1 MNSVVRQ
8 GENPLQPPK
17 NHLSILGFFAM
28 NNKGFH
34 LSVSAVSKAKNHSV
48 VAKSAYNSGSK
59 LVDEQ
64 SGVVHD
70 YTSKAKDKILN
81 LVDSDGTK
89 YTQVIEK
96 NVVHTALITPT
107 LAGDLAVTREGFWN
121 DIERIETRK
130 NAQLGTEIDVM
141 FPDGITADQRI
152 VLAERYAQTLSDRYN
167 VLVDVAI
174 HRPHSHE
181 KHVGE
186 VEVVELTSRNFHAHI
201 LLSSREIVADVE
213 GYALSARKN
222 WLQWSTEERLSKG
235 LNGRGD
241 ELKYQRT
248 LWADMANELL
258 PENKTISEK
267 SYRELG
273 ISRLPKMKLGK
284 SLYKDILKGNRS
296 VIHEYNETI
305 DEINAYIEKNGLVIE
320 YDDKGRIDLES
331 NEQEVNGVTIHYKK
345 RKPFARIELSNI
357 RFVDPAAEL
366 EPAIPKSNS
375 QTHSDAANDHALD
388 ELLAISADFV
398 SQKKMVRSALF
409 STIDALH
416 EELAHQSK
424 QIITIDKNIKSIQ
437 RFTEEVGQD
446 FSEPRQKMIE
456 LARKIHTK
464 EQSEALK
471 TALALVDQF
480 RQDDTLQTGRAVS
493 RLEEQL
499 SQIDKAMLNNKAVLK
514 KLIPLNNRVI
524 DDHKALKATLKP
536 FAATLNKLATDFKAL
551 DEIDVEKTELQRH
564 WREAFED
571 LQAIEVTSNLD
582 TYHKF
587 AALADL
593 DVGRFKALEQEH
605 EALRALKAVE
615 IDDTAEARL
624 KILVSDVKTFKTAN
638 NEDIKKLRQQI
649 NTSEKTYQRL
659 SPFYEQRIAL
669 LDQSEAVIVQDDD
682 LYDEITRT
690 KTTQLNADRL
700 DDWRNRT
707 MALQYQ
713 LNKAHEQAKLKEE
726 AERAREDALTKRR
739 LTLQQRREQVTLK
752 RQRINETKAYRDR
765 FDNLVV
771 RVRDRV
777 DALDVKAIDAPI
789 EVIKAAEAV
798 AEHSLILHT
807 LKRTD
812 SFTALQKSLRN
823 TDAEKAT
830 AHVQQAATSL
840 WQQLERLPDNQE
852 KIEVLTQINKRFEH
866 VPAITIGAATLTQ
879 TVTEQLQKTKSA
891 IQTQN
896 RSYSSPSPF

>member
-1 MNSVVRQ
+1 
-8 GENPLQPPK
+8 
-17 NHLSILGFFAM
+17 M

-70 YTSKAKDKILN
+70 YTSKVKDKILN

-96 NVVHTALITPT
+96 NVIHTALITPT

-258 PENKTISEK
+258 PKNKTISEK

-273 ISRLPKMKLGK
+273 INRLPKMKLGK

-357 RFVDPAAEL
+357 RFVDPAVEL

-375 QTHSDAANDHALD
+375 QTHSDAANDHVLD

-424 QIITIDKNIKSIQ
+424 QIITIDKNIKSTQ

-446 FSEPRQKMIE
+446 FSDPRQKMIE
-456 LARKIHTK
+456 LARQISTK

-471 TALALVDQF
+471 AALALVEEF

-499 SQIDKAMLNNKAVLK
+499 SQIDKTVLNNKTVLK
-514 KLIPLNNRVI
+514 KLIPLNNEVI
-524 DDHKALKATLKP
+524 ADYKGLKATLKP
-536 FAATLNKLATDFKAL
+536 FAAKLNKLATGFKAL
-551 DEIDVEKTELQRH
+551 DEIDIEKSDLSLQ
-564 WREAFED
+564 WDQAFSD
-571 LQAIEVTSNLD
+571 LQDIDVTNNMD

-587 AALADL
+587 AAFADL
-593 DVGRFKALEQEH
+593 DVERFKYLQKEREV
-605 EALRALKAVE
+605 LSTLKAVE
-615 IDDTAEARL
+615 INADADTRL
-624 KILVSDVKTFKTAN
+624 TALAADVKAFKTTN
-638 NEDIKKLRQQI
+638 NEDIKQLKQQI
-649 NTSEKTYQRL
+649 NTSKKTYQRL

-682 LYDEITRT
+682 LYDEIIST

-700 DDWRNRT
+700 EDWRSRT

-713 LNKAHEQAKLKEE
+713 LNKAHEQAKLKKE
-726 AERAREDALTKRR
+726 AERAREEALIRR
-739 LTLQQRREQVTLK
+739 RETLQQRRQQASLK

-771 RVRDRV
+771 RVRNRV
-777 DALDVKAIDAPI
+777 NTLDFKAVDAPI
-789 EVIKAAEAV
+789 EAINAAEAV
-798 AEHSLILHT
+798 AAQAFIFTT
-807 LKRTD
+807 LKHTD
-812 SFTALQKSLRN
+812 SFTTLQKSLRD
-823 TDAEKAT
+823 TDAKKIAT
-830 AHVQQAATSL
+830 QVQKAATTL
-840 WQQLERLPDNQE
+840 WQQLERLPDNQD
-852 KIEVLTQINKRFEH
+852 KVEVLTKINERFEH
-866 VPAITIGAATLTQ
+866 VPAITIDGATLTQ
-879 TVTEQLQKTKSA
+879 TVTDHLQKTKNA
-891 IQTQN
+891 IQAHEQAQT
-896 RSYSSPSPF
+896 RRYSSPRPF

>member
-1 MNSVVRQ
+1 
-8 GENPLQPPK
+8 
-17 NHLSILGFFAM
+17 M

-34 LSVSAVSKAKNHSV
+34 LAVSAVSKAKNHSV

-96 NVVHTALITPT
+96 NVMHTALITPT

-130 NAQLGTEIDVM
+130 NAQLGTEIDMM
-141 FPDGITADQRI
+141 FPEGITADQRM
-152 VLAERYAQTLSDRYN
+152 VLVERYAQTLSDRYN

-181 KHVGE
+181 KHVGKG
-186 VEVVELTSRNFHAHI
+186 EVVELTSSNFHAHI
-201 LLSSREIVADVE
+201 LLSSREVLADADK
-213 GYALSARKN
+213 GYVLSKRKN
-222 WLQWSTEERLSKG
+222 WTQWSTGERLSKG

-258 PENKTISEK
+258 PENKAINEK
-267 SYRELG
+267 SYREQG
-273 ISRLPKMKLGK
+273 INRLPKMKLGK
-284 SLYKDILKGNRS
+284 SLYKDVLKGKRS

-331 NEQEVNGVTIHYKK
+331 NAQEVNGVTVHYKK
-345 RKPFARIELSNI
+345 RKPFARLELSNI
-357 RFVDPAAEL
+357 RLVDPAAEL
-366 EPAIPKSNS
+366 TPATLKKDS
-375 QTHSDAANDHALD
+375 QTHSDAANDDVLD
-388 ELLAISADFV
+388 ELLVISDDFEQ
-398 SQKKMVRSALF
+398 QKKMVRSALF
-409 STIDALH
+409 STIDRLH

-424 QIITIDKNIKSIQ
+424 QTITIDKNIKSTP

-446 FSEPRQKMIE
+446 YSTSRQKMIE
-456 LARKIHTK
+456 LTKQINTK
-464 EQSEALK
+464 EKSEALNE
-471 TALALVDQF
+471 ALALVEQF
-480 RQDDTLQTGRAVS
+480 RQDDTLQTGRAVTS
-493 RLEEQL
+493 LEKQL
-499 SQIDKAMLNNKAVLK
+499 SQIDKIVLNNKAVLK
-514 KLIPLNNRVI
+514 KLIPLNNEVVA
-524 DDHKALKATLKP
+524 DYKGLKATLKP
-536 FAATLNKLATDFKAL
+536 FAAKLNKLATGFKAL
-551 DEIDVEKTELQRH
+551 DEIDIEKSDLSLQ
-564 WREAFED
+564 WDQAFAD
-571 LQAIEVTSNLD
+571 LQEIDVTNNMD

-587 AALADL
+587 AAFADL
-593 DVGRFKALEQEH
+593 DVERLKYLEKER
-605 EALRALKAVE
+605 EALSTLKAVE
-615 IDDTAEARL
+615 VDADAYTRLTALTA
-624 KILVSDVKTFKTAN
+624 DVKAFKTTN
-638 NEDIKKLRQQI
+638 NEDIKQLKQQI
-649 NTSEKTYQRL
+649 NTSQKTYQRL

-707 MALQYQ
+707 MVLHHQ

-726 AERAREDALTKRR
+726 AERAREEALIRR
-739 LTLQQRREQVTLK
+739 RVALQQRRQQASLK

-777 DALDVKAIDAPI
+777 DTLDFKAVDAPI
-789 EVIKAAEAV
+789 EVINAAEAV
-798 AEHSLILHT
+798 AAQAFIFTT
-807 LKRTD
+807 LKRAD
-812 SFTALQKSLRN
+812 SFTTLQKSLRD
-823 TDAEKAT
+823 TDAKKIAT
-830 AHVQQAATSL
+830 QVQKAATSL
-840 WQQLERLPDNQE
+840 WQQLERLPDNQD
-852 KIEVLTQINKRFEH
+852 KVEVLTQINERFEH
-866 VPAITIGAATLTQ
+866 VPAITIDAATLTQ
-879 TVTEQLQKTKSA
+879 TVTDHLQKTKSA
-891 IQTQN
+891 IQAHEQAQT
-896 RSYSSPSPF
+896 RRYPSPRPF

>member
-1 MNSVVRQ
+1 M
-8 GENPLQPPK
+8 
-17 NHLSILGFFAM
+17 
-28 NNKGFH
+28 
-34 LSVSAVSKAKNHSV
+34 SAISKAKNHSV
-48 VAKSAYNSGSK
+48 LAKSAYNSGSK
-59 LVDEQ
+59 IIDEQ
-64 SGVVHD
+64 SGDVHD

-81 LVDSDGTK
+81 LVDSDGAK

-96 NVVHTALITPT
+96 NVMHTALITPT
-107 LAGDLAVTREGFWN
+107 VAGDLAVTREGFWN
-121 DIERIETRK
+121 DIERVETRK

-141 FPDGITADQRI
+141 FPEGVTADQRI
-152 VLAERYAQTLSDRYN
+152 VLVERYAQTLSDRYN

-181 KHVGE
+181 KYVGKI
-186 VEVVELTSRNFHAHI
+186 EVVELTSSNFHAHI
-201 LLSSREIVADVE
+201 LLSSREIVADADN
-213 GYALSARKN
+213 YALSARKN
-222 WLQWSTEERLSKG
+222 WLQWSTKERLSKG

-273 ISRLPKMKLGK
+273 INRLPKMKLGK
-284 SLYKDILKGNRS
+284 SLYKDILKGKRS

-331 NEQEVNGVTIHYKK
+331 NEQEVNGITVHYKK
-345 RKPFARIELSNI
+345 RKPFARLELSNI
-357 RFVDPAAEL
+357 RLVDPAAEL
-366 EPAIPKSNS
+366 TPAIPKKDS
-375 QTHSDAANDHALD
+375 QAHSDAANDHVLD
-388 ELLAISADFV
+388 ELLAISDGFE

-424 QIITIDKNIKSIQ
+424 QTITIEKNIYATR
-437 RFTEEVGQD
+437 RFTQEVGRDYQNEHERMRVFMQQVRTQD
-446 FSEPRQKMIE
+446 E
-456 LARKIHTK
+456 RK
-464 EQSEALK
+464 ALES
-471 TALALVDQF
+471 ALTLVEQF

-499 SQIDKAMLNNKAVLK
+499 SQIDKTVLNNKAVLK

-551 DEIDVEKTELQRH
+551 DEIDIEKTELQRH

-593 DVGRFKALEQEH
+593 DVERFKALEQER
-605 EALRALKAVE
+605 EALRAFKAVE
-615 IDDTAEARL
+615 IDADVDTRL
-624 KILVSDVKTFKTAN
+624 TALVADVKAFKTAN
-638 NEDIKKLRQQI
+638 NEDIKQLKQQI
-649 NTSEKTYQRL
+649 NTSQKTYQRL
-659 SPFYEQRIAL
+659 SPFYEQRIDL
-669 LDQSEAVIVQDDD
+669 LNQSEAAIVQDDD

-700 DDWRNRT
+700 EDWRNRT
-707 MALQYQ
+707 LALHHQ

-726 AERAREDALTKRR
+726 AERAREEASIRR
-739 LTLQQRREQVTLK
+739 RVTLQQRREQVSLK
-752 RQRINETKAYRDR
+752 RQKINETKAYRDR

-777 DALDVKAIDAPI
+777 DTLDFKAIDAPI
-789 EVIKAAEAV
+789 EVINAAEAV
-798 AEHSLILHT
+798 AAHSFILHT

-812 SFTALQKSLRN
+812 SFTALQKSLRD
-823 TDAEKAT
+823 TDAKKAT
-830 AHVQQAATSL
+830 AHVQQVATSL
-840 WQQLERLPDNQE
+840 WQQLERLPDNQD
-852 KIEVLTQINKRFEH
+852 KVKVLTQINERFEH

-879 TVTEQLQKTKSA
+879 TVIDHLQKTKSA
-891 IQTQN
+891 IQAQEQT
-896 RSYSSPSPF
+896 RRYSSPRPF

>member
-1 MNSVVRQ
+1 
-8 GENPLQPPK
+8 
-17 NHLSILGFFAM
+17 M

-70 YTSKAKDKILN
+70 YISKAKDKILN

-96 NVVHTALITPT
+96 NVMHTALITPT

-258 PENKTISEK
+258 PKNKTISEK

-273 ISRLPKMKLGK
+273 INRLPKMKLGK

-375 QTHSDAANDHALD
+375 QTHSDAANDHVLD

-424 QIITIDKNIKSIQ
+424 QIITIDKNIKSTQ

-446 FSEPRQKMIE
+446 FSDPRQKMIE
-456 LARKIHTK
+456 LARQISTK

-471 TALALVDQF
+471 AALALVEEF

-499 SQIDKAMLNNKAVLK
+499 SQIDKTVLNNKTVLK
-514 KLIPLNNRVI
+514 KLIPLNNEVI
-524 DDHKALKATLKP
+524 ADYKGLKATLKP
-536 FAATLNKLATDFKAL
+536 FAAKLNKLATGFKAL
-551 DEIDVEKTELQRH
+551 DEIDIEKSDLSLQ
-564 WREAFED
+564 WDQAFSD
-571 LQAIEVTSNLD
+571 LQDIDVTNNMD

-587 AALADL
+587 AAFADL
-593 DVGRFKALEQEH
+593 DVERFKYLQKEREV
-605 EALRALKAVE
+605 LSTLKAVE
-615 IDDTAEARL
+615 IDADADTRL
-624 KILVSDVKTFKTAN
+624 TALAADVKAFKTTN
-638 NEDIKKLRQQI
+638 NEDIKQLKQQI
-649 NTSEKTYQRL
+649 NTSKKTYQRL

-682 LYDEITRT
+682 LYDEIIST

-700 DDWRNRT
+700 EDWRSRT

-713 LNKAHEQAKLKEE
+713 LNKAHEQAKLKKE
-726 AERAREDALTKRR
+726 AERAREEALIRR
-739 LTLQQRREQVTLK
+739 RETLQQRRQQASLK

-771 RVRDRV
+771 RVRNRV
-777 DALDVKAIDAPI
+777 NTLDFKAVDAPI
-789 EVIKAAEAV
+789 EAINAAEAV
-798 AEHSLILHT
+798 AAQAFIFTT
-807 LKRTD
+807 LKHTD
-812 SFTALQKSLRN
+812 SFTTLQKSLRD
-823 TDAEKAT
+823 TDAKKIAT
-830 AHVQQAATSL
+830 QVQKAATTL
-840 WQQLERLPDNQE
+840 WQQLERLPDNQD
-852 KIEVLTQINKRFEH
+852 KVEVLTKINERFEH
-866 VPAITIGAATLTQ
+866 VPAITIDGATLTQ
-879 TVTEQLQKTKSA
+879 TVTDHLQKTKNA
-891 IQTQN
+891 IQAHEQAQT
-896 RSYSSPSPF
+896 RRYSSPRPF

>member
-1 MNSVVRQ
+1 M
-8 GENPLQPPK
+8 
-17 NHLSILGFFAM
+17 LGFFAM

-96 NVVHTALITPT
+96 NVMHTALITPT

-130 NAQLGTEIDVM
+130 NAQLGTEIDMM
-141 FPDGITADQRI
+141 FPEGITADQRM
-152 VLAERYAQTLSDRYN
+152 VLVERYAQTLSDRYN

-181 KHVGE
+181 KHVGKG
-186 VEVVELTSRNFHAHI
+186 EVVELTSSNFHAHI
-201 LLSSREIVADVE
+201 LLSSREILADAD
-213 GYALSARKN
+213 GYALSKRKN
-222 WLQWSTEERLSKG
+222 WLQWSTGERLSKG

-258 PENKTISEK
+258 PENKAINEK
-267 SYRELG
+267 SYREQA
-273 ISRLPKMKLGK
+273 INRLPKMKLGK
-284 SLYKDILKGNRS
+284 SLYKDVLKGKRS
-296 VIHEYNETI
+296 VINEYNETI

-331 NEQEVNGVTIHYKK
+331 NAQEVNGVTVHYKK
-345 RKPFARIELSNI
+345 RKPFARLELSNI
-357 RFVDPAAEL
+357 RLVDPAAEL
-366 EPAIPKSNS
+366 TPATPKEDS
-375 QTHSDAANDHALD
+375 QTHSDAANDDVLD
-388 ELLAISADFV
+388 ELLVISGDFEQ
-398 SQKKMVRSALF
+398 QKKMVRSALF
-409 STIDALH
+409 STIDRLH

-424 QIITIDKNIKSIQ
+424 QTITIDKNIKSTP

-446 FSEPRQKMIE
+446 YSTSRQKMIE
-456 LARKIHTK
+456 LARQISTK

-471 TALALVDQF
+471 AALALVEEF
-480 RQDDTLQTGRAVS
+480 RQDDTLQTRRAVTS
-493 RLEEQL
+493 LEKQL
-499 SQIDKAMLNNKAVLK
+499 SQIDKIVLNNETVLK
-514 KLIPLNNRVI
+514 NLIPLNNEVI
-524 DDHKALKATLKP
+524 ADYEGLKATLKP
-536 FAATLNKLATDFKAL
+536 FAAKLNKLATGFKAL
-551 DEIDVEKTELQRH
+551 DEIDIEKSDLSLQ
-564 WREAFED
+564 WDQAFAD
-571 LQAIEVTSNLD
+571 LQEIDVTNNMD

-587 AALADL
+587 AAFADL
-593 DVGRFKALEQEH
+593 DVERLKYLEKER
-605 EALRALKAVE
+605 EALSTLKAVE
-615 IDDTAEARL
+615 VDADAYTRLTALTA
-624 KILVSDVKTFKTAN
+624 DVKAFKTTN
-638 NEDIKKLRQQI
+638 NEDIKQLKQQI
-649 NTSEKTYQRL
+649 NTSQKTYQRL

-707 MALQYQ
+707 MVLHHQ

-726 AERAREDALTKRR
+726 AERAREEALIRR
-739 LTLQQRREQVTLK
+739 RVALQQRRQQASLK

-771 RVRDRV
+771 RVRNRV
-777 DALDVKAIDAPI
+777 DTLDFKVIDAPI
-789 EVIKAAEAV
+789 EVINAAEAV
-798 AEHSLILHT
+798 AAQAFIFTT
-807 LKRTD
+807 LKHTD
-812 SFTALQKSLRN
+812 SFTTLQKSLRD
-823 TDAEKAT
+823 TDAKKIAT
-830 AHVQQAATSL
+830 QVQKAATSL
-840 WQQLERLPDNQE
+840 WQQLERLPDNQD
-852 KIEVLTQINKRFEH
+852 KVEVLTQINERFEH
-866 VPAITIGAATLTQ
+866 VPAITIDAATLTQ
-879 TVTEQLQKTKSA
+879 TVTDHLQKTKSA
-891 IQTQN
+891 IQAHEQAQT
-896 RSYSSPSPF
+896 RRYPSPRPF

>member
-1 MNSVVRQ
+1 
-8 GENPLQPPK
+8 
-17 NHLSILGFFAM
+17 M

-96 NVVHTALITPT
+96 NVVHTALLTPT

-258 PENKTISEK
+258 PKNKTISEK

-273 ISRLPKMKLGK
+273 INRLPKMKLGK

-375 QTHSDAANDHALD
+375 QTHSDAANDHVLD

-424 QIITIDKNIKSIQ
+424 QIITIDKNIKSTQ

-446 FSEPRQKMIE
+446 FSDPRQKMIE
-456 LARKIHTK
+456 LARQISTK

-471 TALALVDQF
+471 AALALVEEF

-499 SQIDKAMLNNKAVLK
+499 SQIDKTVLNNKTVLK
-514 KLIPLNNRVI
+514 KLIPLNNEVI
-524 DDHKALKATLKP
+524 ADYKGLKATLKP
-536 FAATLNKLATDFKAL
+536 FAAKLNKLATGFKAL
-551 DEIDVEKTELQRH
+551 DEIDIEKSDLSLQ
-564 WREAFED
+564 WDQAFSD
-571 LQAIEVTSNLD
+571 LQDIDVTNNMD

-587 AALADL
+587 AAFADL
-593 DVGRFKALEQEH
+593 DVERFKYLQKEREV
-605 EALRALKAVE
+605 LSTLKAVE
-615 IDDTAEARL
+615 INADADTRL
-624 KILVSDVKTFKTAN
+624 TALAADVKAFKTTN
-638 NEDIKKLRQQI
+638 NEDIKQLKQQI
-649 NTSEKTYQRL
+649 NTSKKTYQRL

-682 LYDEITRT
+682 LYDEIIST

-700 DDWRNRT
+700 EDWRSRT

-713 LNKAHEQAKLKEE
+713 LNKAHEQAKLKKE
-726 AERAREDALTKRR
+726 AERAREEALIRR
-739 LTLQQRREQVTLK
+739 RETLKQRRQQASLK

-771 RVRDRV
+771 RVRNRV
-777 DALDVKAIDAPI
+777 NTLDFKAVDAPI
-789 EVIKAAEAV
+789 EVINAAEAV
-798 AEHSLILHT
+798 AAQAFIFTT
-807 LKRTD
+807 LKHTD
-812 SFTALQKSLRN
+812 SFTTLQKSLRD
-823 TDAEKAT
+823 TDAKKIAT
-830 AHVQQAATSL
+830 QVQKTATTL
-840 WQQLERLPDNQE
+840 WQQLERLPDNQD
-852 KIEVLTQINKRFEH
+852 KVEVLTKINERFEH
-866 VPAITIGAATLTQ
+866 VPAITIDGATLTQ
-879 TVTEQLQKTKSA
+879 TVTDHLQKTKNA
-891 IQTQN
+891 IQAHEQAQT
-896 RSYSSPSPF
+896 RRYSSPRPF

>member
-1 MNSVVRQ
+1 
-8 GENPLQPPK
+8 
-17 NHLSILGFFAM
+17 M

-96 NVVHTALITPT
+96 NVMHTALITPT

-152 VLAERYAQTLSDRYN
+152 VLAKRYAQTLSDRYN

-258 PENKTISEK
+258 PKNKTISEK

-273 ISRLPKMKLGK
+273 INRLPKMKLGK
-284 SLYKDILKGNRS
+284 SLYKDILKGKRS

-331 NEQEVNGVTIHYKK
+331 NVQEIDGVTVHYKK
-345 RKPFARIELSNI
+345 RKPFARFELSNI
-357 RFVDPAAEL
+357 RLVDPAAEL
-366 EPAIPKSNS
+366 TPPTPKEDS
-375 QTHSDAANDHALD
+375 QSHSDAANDQTLD
-388 ELLAISADFV
+388 ELLVISDDFEK
-398 SQKKMVRSALF
+398 QKKMVRSALF
-409 STIDALH
+409 STIDRLH

-424 QIITIDKNIKSIQ
+424 QTITIDENIKSTP

-446 FSEPRQKMIE
+446 FSDPRQKMIE
-456 LARKIHTK
+456 LARQISTK

-471 TALALVDQF
+471 AALALVEEF

-499 SQIDKAMLNNKAVLK
+499 SQIDKTVLNNKTVLK
-514 KLIPLNNRVI
+514 KLIPLNNEVI
-524 DDHKALKATLKP
+524 ADYKGLKATLKP
-536 FAATLNKLATDFKAL
+536 FAAKLNKLATGFKAL
-551 DEIDVEKTELQRH
+551 DEIDIEKSDLSLQ
-564 WREAFED
+564 WDQAFAD
-571 LQAIEVTSNLD
+571 LQEIDVTNNMD

-587 AALADL
+587 AAFADL
-593 DVGRFKALEQEH
+593 DVERFKYLQKERKALST
-605 EALRALKAVE
+605 LKAVE
-615 IDDTAEARL
+615 INADADTRL
-624 KILVSDVKTFKTAN
+624 TALAADVKAFKTTN
-638 NEDIKKLRQQI
+638 NEDIKQLKQQI
-649 NTSEKTYQRL
+649 NTSQKTYQRL
-659 SPFYEQRIAL
+659 SPFYEQRIDL
-669 LDQSEAVIVQDDD
+669 LDQSEAVIVQDSD
-682 LYDEITRT
+682 LYDEITQT

-700 DDWRNRT
+700 EDWRNRT
-707 MALQYQ
+707 MALHQR
-713 LNKAHEQAKLKEE
+713 LINDHEQALLKEE
-726 AERAREDALTKRR
+726 AERAREEALIRR
-739 LTLQQRREQVTLK
+739 RETLKQRRQQASLK

-771 RVRDRV
+771 RVRNRV
-777 DALDVKAIDAPI
+777 NTLDFKAVDAPI
-789 EVIKAAEAV
+789 EVINAAEAV
-798 AEHSLILHT
+798 AAQAFIFTT
-807 LKRTD
+807 LKHTD
-812 SFTALQKSLRN
+812 SFTTLQKSLRD
-823 TDAEKAT
+823 TDAKKIAT
-830 AHVQQAATSL
+830 QVQKAATTL
-840 WQQLERLPDNQE
+840 WQQLERLPDNQD
-852 KIEVLTQINKRFEH
+852 KVEVLTKINERFEH
-866 VPAITIGAATLTQ
+866 VPAITIDGATLTQ
-879 TVTEQLQKTKSA
+879 TVTDHLQKTKNA
-891 IQTQN
+891 IQAHEQAQT
-896 RSYSSPSPF
+896 RRYSSPRPF

>member
-1 MNSVVRQ
+1 
-8 GENPLQPPK
+8 
-17 NHLSILGFFAM
+17 M

-96 NVVHTALITPT
+96 NVIHTALITPT
-107 LAGDLAVTREGFWN
+107 IAGDLAVTREGFWN

-258 PENKTISEK
+258 PKNKTISEK

-273 ISRLPKMKLGK
+273 INRLPKMKLGK

-357 RFVDPAAEL
+357 RFVDPAVEL

-375 QTHSDAANDHALD
+375 QTHSDAANDHVLD

-424 QIITIDKNIKSIQ
+424 QIITIDKNIKSTQ

-446 FSEPRQKMIE
+446 FSDPRQKMIE
-456 LARKIHTK
+456 LARQISTK

-471 TALALVDQF
+471 AALALVEEF

-499 SQIDKAMLNNKAVLK
+499 SQIDKTVLNNKTVLK
-514 KLIPLNNRVI
+514 KLIPLNNEVI
-524 DDHKALKATLKP
+524 ADYKGLKATLKP
-536 FAATLNKLATDFKAL
+536 FAAKLNKLATGFKAL
-551 DEIDVEKTELQRH
+551 DEIDIEKSDLSLQ
-564 WREAFED
+564 WDQAFSD
-571 LQAIEVTSNLD
+571 LQDIDVTNNMD

-587 AALADL
+587 AAFADL
-593 DVGRFKALEQEH
+593 DVERFKYLQKEREV
-605 EALRALKAVE
+605 LSTLKAVE
-615 IDDTAEARL
+615 INADADTRL
-624 KILVSDVKTFKTAN
+624 TALAADVKAFKTTN
-638 NEDIKKLRQQI
+638 NEDIKQLKQQI
-649 NTSEKTYQRL
+649 NTSKKTYQRL

-682 LYDEITRT
+682 LYDEIIST

-700 DDWRNRT
+700 EDWRSRT

-713 LNKAHEQAKLKEE
+713 LNKAHEQAKLKKE
-726 AERAREDALTKRR
+726 AERAREEALIRR
-739 LTLQQRREQVTLK
+739 RETLKQRRQQASLK

-771 RVRDRV
+771 RVRNRV
-777 DALDVKAIDAPI
+777 NTLDFKAVDAPI
-789 EVIKAAEAV
+789 EAINAAEAV
-798 AEHSLILHT
+798 AAQAFIFTT
-807 LKRTD
+807 LKHTD
-812 SFTALQKSLRN
+812 SFTTLQKSLRD
-823 TDAEKAT
+823 TDAKKIAT
-830 AHVQQAATSL
+830 QVQKAATTL
-840 WQQLERLPDNQE
+840 WQQLERLPDNQD
-852 KIEVLTQINKRFEH
+852 KVEVLTKINERFEH
-866 VPAITIGAATLTQ
+866 VPAITIDGATLTQ
-879 TVTEQLQKTKSA
+879 TVTDHLQKTKNA
-891 IQTQN
+891 IQAHEQAQT
-896 RSYSSPSPF
+896 RRYFSPRPF

>member
-1 MNSVVRQ
+1 
-8 GENPLQPPK
+8 
-17 NHLSILGFFAM
+17 M

-96 NVVHTALITPT
+96 NVMHTALITPT

-357 RFVDPAAEL
+357 RFVDPAVEL

-424 QIITIDKNIKSIQ
+424 QIITIDKNIKSTQ

-446 FSEPRQKMIE
+446 FSDPRQKMIE
-456 LARKIHTK
+456 LARQISTK

-471 TALALVDQF
+471 AALALVEEF

-499 SQIDKAMLNNKAVLK
+499 SQIDKTVLNNKTVLK
-514 KLIPLNNRVI
+514 KLIPLNNEVI
-524 DDHKALKATLKP
+524 ADYKGLKATLKP
-536 FAATLNKLATDFKAL
+536 FAAKLNKLATGFKAL

-739 LTLQQRREQVTLK
+739 LTLQKRREQVTLK

>member
-1 MNSVVRQ
+1 
-8 GENPLQPPK
+8 
-17 NHLSILGFFAM
+17 M

-96 NVVHTALITPT
+96 NVIHTALITPT
-107 LAGDLAVTREGFWN
+107 LAGELAVTREGFWN

-273 ISRLPKMKLGK
+273 INHLPKMKLGK

-375 QTHSDAANDHALD
+375 QTHSDAANDHVLD

-424 QIITIDKNIKSIQ
+424 QIITIDKNIKSTQ

-446 FSEPRQKMIE
+446 FSDPRQKMIE
-456 LARKIHTK
+456 LARQISTK

-471 TALALVDQF
+471 AALALVEEF

-499 SQIDKAMLNNKAVLK
+499 SQIDKTVLNNKTVLK
-514 KLIPLNNRVI
+514 KLIPLNNEVI
-524 DDHKALKATLKP
+524 ADYKGLKATLKP
-536 FAATLNKLATDFKAL
+536 FAAKLNKLATGFKAL
-551 DEIDVEKTELQRH
+551 DEIDIEKSDLSLQ
-564 WREAFED
+564 WDQAFSD
-571 LQAIEVTSNLD
+571 LQDIDVTNNMD

-587 AALADL
+587 AAFADL
-593 DVGRFKALEQEH
+593 DVERFKYLQKEREV
-605 EALRALKAVE
+605 LSTLKAVE
-615 IDDTAEARL
+615 INADADTRL
-624 KILVSDVKTFKTAN
+624 TALAADVKAFKTTN
-638 NEDIKKLRQQI
+638 NEDIKQLKQQI
-649 NTSEKTYQRL
+649 NTSKKTYQRL

-682 LYDEITRT
+682 LYDEIIST

-700 DDWRNRT
+700 EDWRSRT

-713 LNKAHEQAKLKEE
+713 LNKAHEQAKLKKE
-726 AERAREDALTKRR
+726 AERAREEALIRR
-739 LTLQQRREQVTLK
+739 RETLKQRRQQASLK

-771 RVRDRV
+771 RVRNRV
-777 DALDVKAIDAPI
+777 NTLDFKAVDAPI
-789 EVIKAAEAV
+789 EVINAAEAV
-798 AEHSLILHT
+798 AAQAFIFTT
-807 LKRTD
+807 LKHTD
-812 SFTALQKSLRN
+812 SFTTLQKSLRD
-823 TDAEKAT
+823 TDAKKIAT
-830 AHVQQAATSL
+830 QVQKTATTL
-840 WQQLERLPDNQE
+840 WQQLERLPDNQD
-852 KIEVLTQINKRFEH
+852 KVEVLTKINERFEH
-866 VPAITIGAATLTQ
+866 VPAITIDGATLTQ
-879 TVTEQLQKTKSA
+879 TVTDHLQKTKNA
-891 IQTQN
+891 IQAHEQAQT
-896 RSYSSPSPF
+896 RRYSSPRPF

>member
-1 MNSVVRQ
+1 
-8 GENPLQPPK
+8 
-17 NHLSILGFFAM
+17 M

-96 NVVHTALITPT
+96 NVMHTALITPT

-258 PENKTISEK
+258 PKNKTISEK

-273 ISRLPKMKLGK
+273 INRLPKMKLGK

-331 NEQEVNGVTIHYKK
+331 NVQEIDGVTVHYKK
-345 RKPFARIELSNI
+345 RKPFARFELSNI
-357 RFVDPAAEL
+357 RLVDPAAEL
-366 EPAIPKSNS
+366 TPPTPKEDS
-375 QTHSDAANDHALD
+375 QSHSDAANDQTLD
-388 ELLAISADFV
+388 ELLVISDNFEQ
-398 SQKKMVRSALF
+398 QKKMVRSALF
-409 STIDALH
+409 STIDRLH

-424 QIITIDKNIKSIQ
+424 QTITIDENIKSTP

-446 FSEPRQKMIE
+446 YSTSRQKMIE
-456 LARKIHTK
+456 LARQISTK

-471 TALALVDQF
+471 AALALVEQF
-480 RQDDTLQTGRAVS
+480 RQDDTLQTRRAVTS
-493 RLEEQL
+493 LEKQL
-499 SQIDKAMLNNKAVLK
+499 SQIDKIVLNNKAMLE
-514 KLIPLNNRVI
+514 KLIPLNNEVI
-524 DDHKALKATLKP
+524 ADYKGLKATLKP
-536 FAATLNKLATDFKAL
+536 FAAKLNKLATGFKAL
-551 DEIDVEKTELQRH
+551 DEIDIEKSDLSLQ
-564 WREAFED
+564 WDQAFAD
-571 LQAIEVTSNLD
+571 LQEIDITNNMD

-587 AALADL
+587 AAFADL
-593 DVGRFKALEQEH
+593 DVERFKYLEKER
-605 EALRALKAVE
+605 EALSTLKAVE
-615 IDDTAEARL
+615 IDADADTRL
-624 KILVSDVKTFKTAN
+624 TALAADVKAFKTAN
-638 NEDIKKLRQQI
+638 DNDIKQLKQQI
-649 NTSEKTYQRL
+649 NTSTKTYQRL
-659 SPFYEQRIAL
+659 SPFYEQRIDL

-682 LYDEITRT
+682 LYDEITQT

-700 DDWRNRT
+700 EDWRNRT
-707 MALQYQ
+707 MALHQR
-713 LNKAHEQAKLKEE
+713 LINDHEQALLKEE
-726 AERAREDALTKRR
+726 AERAREEALIRR
-739 LTLQQRREQVTLK
+739 RATLQQRRQQASLK
-752 RQRINETKAYRDR
+752 RQRINETKAYRNR
-765 FDNLVV
+765 FDNLLV

-777 DALDVKAIDAPI
+777 DSLDFKVIDASI
-789 EVIKAAEAV
+789 EVINAAEAV
-798 AEHSLILHT
+798 AAQAFIFTT

-812 SFTALQKSLRN
+812 SFTVLQKNLRD
-823 TDAEKAT
+823 TDAKKA
-830 AHVQQAATSL
+830 ASQVREAATTL
-840 WQQLERLPDNQE
+840 WQQLERLSDNQD
-852 KIEVLTQINKRFEH
+852 KVEVLTKINERFEH
-866 VPAITIGAATLTQ
+866 VPAITIGGATLTQ
-879 TVTEQLQKTKSA
+879 TVTDHLQKTKSA
-891 IQTQN
+891 IQAHEQAQT
-896 RSYSSPSPF
+896 RRYSSPRPF

>member
-1 MNSVVRQ
+1 M
-8 GENPLQPPK
+8 
-17 NHLSILGFFAM
+17 
-28 NNKGFH
+28 
-34 LSVSAVSKAKNHSV
+34 SVSAVSKAKNHSV

-96 NVVHTALITPT
+96 NVMHTALITPT
-107 LAGDLAVTREGFWN
+107 VAGDLAVTREGFWN

-258 PENKTISEK
+258 PKNKTISEK

-273 ISRLPKMKLGK
+273 INRLPKMKLGK
-284 SLYKDILKGNRS
+284 SLYKDILKGKRS

-331 NEQEVNGVTIHYKK
+331 NVQEIDGVTVHYKK
-345 RKPFARIELSNI
+345 RKPFARFELSNI
-357 RFVDPAAEL
+357 RLVDPAAEL
-366 EPAIPKSNS
+366 TPPTPKEDS
-375 QTHSDAANDHALD
+375 QSHSDAANDQTLD
-388 ELLAISADFV
+388 ELLVISDNFEQ
-398 SQKKMVRSALF
+398 QKKMVRSALF
-409 STIDALH
+409 STIDRLH

-424 QIITIDKNIKSIQ
+424 QTITIDENIKSTP

-446 FSEPRQKMIE
+446 YSTSRQKMIE
-456 LARKIHTK
+456 LARQISTK

-471 TALALVDQF
+471 AALALVEQF
-480 RQDDTLQTGRAVS
+480 RQDDTLQTRRAVTS
-493 RLEEQL
+493 LEKQL
-499 SQIDKAMLNNKAVLK
+499 SQIDKIVLNNKAMLE
-514 KLIPLNNRVI
+514 KLIPLSNEVI
-524 DDHKALKATLKP
+524 ADYKGLKATLKP
-536 FAATLNKLATDFKAL
+536 FAAKLNKLATDFKAL
-551 DEIDVEKTELQRH
+551 DEIDIEKSDLSLQ
-564 WREAFED
+564 WDQAFAD
-571 LQAIEVTSNLD
+571 LQEIDVTNNMD

-587 AALADL
+587 AAFADL
-593 DVGRFKALEQEH
+593 DVERFKYLQKER
-605 EALRALKAVE
+605 EALSTLKAVE
-615 IDDTAEARL
+615 IDADADTRL
-624 KILVSDVKTFKTAN
+624 TALAADVKAFKTAN
-638 NEDIKKLRQQI
+638 DNDIKQLKQQI
-649 NTSEKTYQRL
+649 NTSTKTYQRL
-659 SPFYEQRIAL
+659 SPFYEQRIDL

-682 LYDEITRT
+682 LYDEITQT

-707 MALQYQ
+707 MVLHHQ

-726 AERAREDALTKRR
+726 AERAREEALTRR
-739 LTLQQRREQVTLK
+739 RVALQQRRQQASLK

-777 DALDVKAIDAPI
+777 DALDFKAVDAPI
-789 EVIKAAEAV
+789 EVINAAEAV
-798 AEHSLILHT
+798 AAQAFIFTT
-807 LKRTD
+807 LKRAD
-812 SFTALQKSLRN
+812 SFTTLQKSLRD
-823 TDAEKAT
+823 TDAKKIAT
-830 AHVQQAATSL
+830 QVQKAATSL
-840 WQQLERLPDNQE
+840 WQQLERLPDNQD
-852 KIEVLTQINKRFEH
+852 KVEVLTQINERFEH
-866 VPAITIGAATLTQ
+866 VPAITIDAATLTQ
-879 TVTEQLQKTKSA
+879 TVTDHLQKTKSA
-891 IQTQN
+891 IQAHEQAQT
-896 RSYSSPSPF
+896 RRYPSPRPF

>member
-1 MNSVVRQ
+1 
-8 GENPLQPPK
+8 
-17 NHLSILGFFAM
+17 M

-96 NVVHTALITPT
+96 NVMHTALITPT

-258 PENKTISEK
+258 PKNKTISEK

-273 ISRLPKMKLGK
+273 INRLPKMKLGK

-424 QIITIDKNIKSIQ
+424 QIITIDKNIKSTQ

-446 FSEPRQKMIE
+446 FSDPRQKMIE
-456 LARKIHTK
+456 LARQISTK

-471 TALALVDQF
+471 AALALVEEF
-480 RQDDTLQTGRAVS
+480 RQDDTLQTRRAVTS
-493 RLEEQL
+493 LEKQL
-499 SQIDKAMLNNKAVLK
+499 SQIDKIVLNNKAMLE
-514 KLIPLNNRVI
+514 KLIPLNNEVI
-524 DDHKALKATLKP
+524 ADYKGLKATLKP
-536 FAATLNKLATDFKAL
+536 FAAKLNKLATGFKAL
-551 DEIDVEKTELQRH
+551 DEIDIEKSDLSLQ
-564 WREAFED
+564 WDQAFAD
-571 LQAIEVTSNLD
+571 LQEIDITNNMD

-587 AALADL
+587 AAFADL
-593 DVGRFKALEQEH
+593 DVERFKYLEKER
-605 EALRALKAVE
+605 EALSTLKAVE
-615 IDDTAEARL
+615 IDADADTRL
-624 KILVSDVKTFKTAN
+624 TALAADIKAFKTAN
-638 NEDIKKLRQQI
+638 DNDIKQLKQQI
-649 NTSEKTYQRL
+649 NTSQKTYQRL

-707 MALQYQ
+707 MRLQYQ
-713 LNKAHEQAKLKEE
+713 LNKAHEQAELKKK
-726 AERAREDALTKRR
+726 AERAREEAEKRR
-739 LTLQQRREQVTLK
+739 QEKQQKEQDATALART
-752 RQRINETKAYRDR
+752 RQAEVKAYQSR
-765 FDNLVV
+765 FDNMLV
-771 RVRDRV
+771 RVKDRI
-777 DALDVKAIDAPI
+777 DKIDFKAIDTTATVI
-789 EVIKAAEAV
+789 EVAEKLAAEALV
-798 AEHSLILHT
+798 LKTLQHT
-807 LKRTD
+807 D
-812 SFTALQKSLRN
+812 NVTALQKRLRD
-823 TDAEKAT
+823 TDAERVTIDRDTSVQTLLQALGTLPSDRHKIDTINALNERFEQVPDIRVGTQNLAQILAAQVLDIDKAI
-830 AHVQQAATSL
+830 
-840 WQQLERLPDNQE
+840 QE
-852 KIEVLTQINKRFEH
+852 KARH
-866 VPAITIGAATLTQ
+866 
-879 TVTEQLQKTKSA
+879 
-891 IQTQN
+891 
-896 RSYSSPSPF
+896 YSSPRPF